1 VIVVVRGLAY
11 PRLGMKWPRS
21 RPRLN
26 CAAKSVLAREVEE
39 LYAAYRAVGSDSE
52 RRQVLDAANAELEL
66 YADIDFEDEDEII
79 LFVEDVDPES
89 VRQQAEW
96 IAGLPAGTLGN
107 EFAEA
112 GGLFRRAYSRQ
123 WVLFRPGRRV
133 ALVRVHVRCRTRV
146 APRGRRARTRATRR
160 GPPSSDDVPLD
171 PPPQGGI
178 QSSDRGLNPHES
190 CVRGAT

>member
-1 VIVVVRGLAY
+1 
-11 PRLGMKWPRS
+11 MKWPRS
-21 RPRLN
+21 KLRLGRGDTRG
-26 CAAKSVLAREVEE
+26 LAPEVEE
-39 LYAAYRAVGSDSE
+39 LYAAYRAEDSDSQ
-52 RRQVLDAANAELEL
+52 RRQVVETALAEIH
-66 YADIDFEDEDEII
+66 ADIDFEDEDEII
-79 LFVEDVDPES
+79 LFVKDVDPEL

-96 IAGLPAGTLGN
+96 ITGLPAGTLGN

-112 GGLFRRAYSRQ
+112 GGLFRQAYTRQ

-133 ALVRVHVRCRTRV
+133 ALVRVHVRSRTRV

-178 QSSDRGLNPHES
+178 QSSDSGLIPPE
-190 CVRGAT
+190 RGAT